1 MGFKAIVLRLFTA
14 SPPGDTMEER
24 NQIEQIVREWN
35 DLNSEREKVM
45 VLPIRWEK
53 SISPEYS
60 LGEDVQQ
67 VINKKLLINS
77 DIIIMLFKSKLGSAT
92 SRADSGTLEKL

>member
-1 MGFKAIVLRLFTA
+1 
-14 SPPGDTMEER
+14 MEER
-24 NQIEQIVREWN
+24 NQIEQIVHEWN

-60 LGEDVQQ
+60 LSEDGQQ
-67 VINKKLLINS
+67 IINKKLLINS
-77 DIIIMLFKSKLGSAT
+77 DIIT
-92 SRADSGTLEKL
+92 